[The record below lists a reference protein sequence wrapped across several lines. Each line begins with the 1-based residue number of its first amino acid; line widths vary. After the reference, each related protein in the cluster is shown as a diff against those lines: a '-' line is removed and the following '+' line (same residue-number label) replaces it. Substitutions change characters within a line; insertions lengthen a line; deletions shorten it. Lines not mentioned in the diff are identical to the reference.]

1 VKIDEDFFSEDS
13 RVPNLVQMHHN
24 WYMHLSRPL
33 EDLLSNNFALV
44 IRRMAMVSDELSGR
58 RIAYLSGVPPVSAA
72 RVLSTLVEVGLVKS
86 RYLGQSKVYQLNRDH
101 VLWGGLELILGSAAR
116 VEARIVEL
124 TTSFAPRSTTVA
136 VFGSFARGDAG
147 PQSDIDIVLVS
158 KDEADP
164 DRRFDLADA
173 LSVQLATFTGNSVDI
188 IDIVDADLENLVLS
202 DDALVSSWNADAR
215 TVHGPDLKSR
225 IRSMIAE

>member
-1 VKIDEDFFSEDS
+1 
-13 RVPNLVQMHHN
+13 
-24 WYMHLSRPL
+24 
-33 EDLLSNNFALV
+33 
-44 IRRMAMVSDELSGR
+44 MAMVSDELSGR

-116 VEARIVEL
+116 VEARIEEL